1 MKDLATGV
9 EGEEEEEVVLAE
21 MIVIGTIKKIITGE
35 EKDSMSK
42 ENLIIEMITVLNYVI
57 LN

>member
-1 MKDLATGV
+1 MKAGV
-9 EGEEEEEVVLAE
+9 EGGEEEVVLAE
-21 MIVIGTIKKIITGE
+21 MILIGTIKEIITGE